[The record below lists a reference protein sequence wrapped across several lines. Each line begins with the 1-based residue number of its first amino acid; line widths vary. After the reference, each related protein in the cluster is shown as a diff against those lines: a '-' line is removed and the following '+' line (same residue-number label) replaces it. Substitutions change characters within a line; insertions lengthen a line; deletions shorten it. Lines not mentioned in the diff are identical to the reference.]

1 MTVGCLKAKRDPSL
15 RFVAG
20 MTILIG
26 WSLQFNL
33 EGAIRGFVAMG
44 HVAASAVGLSR
55 FHCGGGIVELALRD
69 KHIDLGQAV
78 GTVEREPPAIVNVP
92 SLPVSHDHGQVLLE
106 LSDVGVGRGA
116 VFGG

>member
-1 MTVGCLKAKRDPSL
+1 
-15 RFVAG
+15 

-33 EGAIRGFVAMG
+33 EGAVGGFVAMG

-55 FHCGGGIVELALRD
+55 FHCGGGIIELALRN

-78 GTVEREPPAIVNVP
+78 GSVERESHAIVYVP
-92 SLPVSHDHGQVLLE
+92 SLPVSPDQCQVLRE
-106 LSDVGVGRGA
+106 FSDVGVGRGA
-116 VFGG
+116 VFCG

>member
-1 MTVGCLKAKRDPSL
+1 
-15 RFVAG
+15 

-33 EGAIRGFVAMG
+33 EGAVGGFVAMG

-78 GTVEREPPAIVNVP
+78 GTVERESHALVYVP

-106 LSDVGVGRGA
+106 FADIGVSRGT
-116 VFGG
+116 VFGSEILIEVGDSRG